1 MSSENRFALFGIM
14 LWPRSRQSV
23 VGRID
28 EKREF
33 QTTRPRLIATGRAPT
48 ALAAFVKRPQAAR
61 SNRRY
66 TLKLKDYFGRSMK
79 WNGKFRMAS
88 ETLVPH
94 SVQIVK

>member
-1 MSSENRFALFGIM
+1 
-14 LWPRSRQSV
+14 V

-33 QTTRPRLIATGRAPT
+33 LETARPRLIATGRAPT

-66 TLKLKDYFGRSMK
+66 TLKLKGYFGPSMK
-79 WNGKFRMAS
+79 WNGKFRRRTKWMFRILS
-88 ETLVPH
+88 KL
-94 SVQIVK
+94 